1 MVVTYRTW
9 ALLGVVMVLLLVGV
23 GAGTY
28 WWTVRNATAVEPV
41 EHASQVELAA
51 SASDAGDAG
60 LPDLF
65 TPPAD
70 IPALIREVT
79 SETVVIEC
87 GEEDYGSGWVI
98 NTTAKPVI
106 RNEEFAANA
115 ANLDGLVITA
125 LHVVENC
132 RDNPRDIKVFIG
144 GIAVRSQILNWHKK
158 VDLAILAAATGTP
171 GLEPT
176 FTTASGAWVLAVG
189 APFYDQLT
197 PTIGRTITTEG
208 NDLFSD
214 ILTNTGNSGGPLV
227 NTQGQIVGTVTA
239 GLLDDETGMNLNVSV
254 ATISRAL
261 CLKLLDCS
269 DS

>member
-1 MVVTYRTW
+1 MVVTRRTW
-9 ALLGVVMVLLLVGV
+9 LLLGVVVALLLVGV
-23 GAGTY
+23 AGGTY
-28 WWTVRNATAVEPV
+28 WWTVRNATAEAAGERVSE
-41 EHASQVELAA
+41 VELAA
-51 SASDAGDAG
+51 SSTDSAQDG

-70 IPALIREVT
+70 IPALIRSVT
-79 SETVVIEC
+79 SETVVVEC

-98 NTTAKPVI
+98 NTTAEPVI
-106 RNEEFAANA
+106 RNDGFAADA
-115 ANLDGLVITA
+115 EGLDGLIVTAHHVI
-125 LHVVENC
+125 ENC
-132 RDNPRDIKVFIG
+132 QKNPRDIKVFISG
-144 GIAVRSQILNWHKK
+144 TTVRSQILNWHKK

-176 FTTASGAWVLAVG
+176 YTTASGTWVLAIG

-227 NTQGQIVGTVTA
+227 NTQGQVVGTVTA
-239 GLLDDETGMNLNVSV
+239 GLLDEETGMNLNVSV
-254 ATISRAL
+254 ATKSRAL
-261 CLKLLDCS
+261 CLKLLKC
-269 DS
+269 

>member
-1 MVVTYRTW
+1 MAVTRRTW
-9 ALLGVVMVLLLVGV
+9 LLLSAAVVLLLVAVAG
-23 GAGTY
+23 GTY
-28 WWTVRNATAVEPV
+28 SWTVRNTTAVEAG
-41 EHASQVELAA
+41 ERASEVELAP
-51 SASDAGDAG
+51 SSIDSGEDG
-60 LPDLF
+60 LSDLF

-98 NTTAKPVI
+98 NTSDEPVI
-106 RNEEFAANA
+106 RNEEFAADA
-115 ANLDGLVITA
+115 ANLDGLIVTAHHVI
-125 LHVVENC
+125 ENC
-132 RDNPRDIKVFIG
+132 QRNPRDIQVFVG
-144 GIAVRSQILNWHKK
+144 DTMVRSQLLNWHKK
-158 VDLAILAAATGTP
+158 ADLAILAAATGTP

-176 FTTASGAWVLAVG
+176 YTAASGTWVLAIG

-227 NTQGQIVGTVTA
+227 NAQGQVVGTVTA
-239 GLLDDETGMNLNVSV
+239 GLLDEETGMNLNVSV
-254 ATISRAL
+254 ATKTRVL
-261 CLKLLDCS
+261 CRKLLEC
-269 DS
+269 